1 MKDFKE
7 YRLFSEYR
15 LLYTST
21 EEMSNTMRFML
32 QLKDKIN
39 ISSLSFAINQ
49 IKIRYPYFCVELKK
63 DDNGYYFIKNNR
75 DIIFEHINKD
85 ITLNS
90 IESNYHFISF
100 QYNDDNYIIIN
111 FVHALTDGKGA
122 YELIK
127 TLLYYYITNAYNIE

>member
-63 DDNGYYFIKNNR
+63 DDNGFHQK
-75 DIIFEHINKD
+75 
-85 ITLNS
+85 
-90 IESNYHFISF
+90 
-100 QYNDDNYIIIN
+100 
-111 FVHALTDGKGA
+111 
-122 YELIK
+122 
-127 TLLYYYITNAYNIE
+127 